1 MTLPAHGAAL
11 SFAIAATEL
20 AEEHCNR
27 RAVQDHL
34 NVGQRRGR
42 AMLSWQ
48 VHGDHDQGRQGGLVS
63 VLSDETLDMRTL
75 EVGALGK
82 APTRPYES
90 EFRVGLI
97 APTTRPGTYDIFVSV
112 GRRDGTPVIAL
123 PLPDDDG
130 QRRDWL
136 GTITLAKRKVPK

>member
-1 MTLPAHGAAL
+1 MARPYRLQL
-11 SFAIAATEL
+11 
-20 AEEHCNR
+20 R
-27 RAVQDHL
+27 Q
-34 NVGQRRGR
+34 
-42 AMLSWQ
+42 LSWPKSIAIGEPFRITSTWANAG
-48 VHGDHDQGRQGGLVS
+48 VAPCYPGRFMAITIKDDKGGLVS

-75 EVGALGK
+75 EVGCSAKLPRDLTK
-82 APTRPYES
+82 AN
-90 EFRVGLI
+90 FRVGLI

-130 QRRDWL
+130 QRRYWL